1 MLKSFALTM
10 LLTSFI
16 VLTACGDTT
25 SPTDK
30 STNTTNTTQNSVPDT
45 SKHSE
50 NETESSTHFKPGINI
65 DFKEAES
72 SLTEEESPLLD
83 VLKLNLKGLVEHDHH
98 LYRSGFVT
106 EKLADAMEGYYN
118 EDFQYKFSTIESIE
132 KFVSTY
138 KQVHVFVL
146 GERLDSSTD
155 TIEAVKMMYAIR
167 KNNEGVWSIYT
178 ID

>member
-1 MLKSFALTM
+1 MIKSFALTV

-16 VLTACGDTT
+16 LLTACGDTT
-25 SPTDK
+25 SPNDEPN
-30 STNTTNTTQNSVPDT
+30 NTTNTSQNSSPET
-45 SKHSE
+45 SPSPE
-50 NETESSTHFKPGINI
+50 ADPSTKFKPGIDI

-83 VLKLNLKGLVEHDHH
+83 VLKLNLKGLVEHDHN

-106 EKLADAMEGYYN
+106 EKLADSMDGYYS
-118 EDFQYKFSTIESIE
+118 EEFQYNFSTIESIE
-132 KFVSTY
+132 NNESIKN
-138 KQVHVFVL
+138 QVHVTVL

-155 TIEAVKMMYAIR
+155 TIEEVKMMYAVR
-167 KNNEGVWSIYT
+167 MNNEGMWSIYT

>member
-16 VLTACGDTT
+16 LLTGCGDAT
-25 SPTDK
+25 SPTEEP
-30 STNTTNTTQNSVPDT
+30 TTTTKTTQKSVSDASKNS
-45 SKHSE
+45 E
-50 NETESSTHFKPGINI
+50 AETGSSTHFKPGIDI

-72 SLTEEESPLLD
+72 SLTENESPLLD
-83 VLKLNLKGLVEHDHH
+83 VLKLNLKGLVEHDHN

-118 EDFQYKFSTIESIE
+118 EDFQYNFSTIESIE
-132 KFVSTY
+132 KNISI
-138 KQVHVFVL
+138 KNQVHVFVL

-167 KNNEGVWSIYT
+167 MNNEGVWSIYT